1 MDYRY
6 RKITWRGKQTF
17 EIVYNGRFQI
27 ETYGTYLDSLM
38 QANND
43 MDKYG
48 YKTADIID
56 ACTEEVIISITEDE
70 LKEEEE

>member
-6 RKITWRGKQTF
+6 RKITWCGKQML
-17 EIVYNGRFQI
+17 EIVYDGRFQI
-27 ETYGTYLDSLM
+27 ETYGTYVDGIM

-56 ACTEEVIISITEDE
+56 ACTGEVIISITEDE